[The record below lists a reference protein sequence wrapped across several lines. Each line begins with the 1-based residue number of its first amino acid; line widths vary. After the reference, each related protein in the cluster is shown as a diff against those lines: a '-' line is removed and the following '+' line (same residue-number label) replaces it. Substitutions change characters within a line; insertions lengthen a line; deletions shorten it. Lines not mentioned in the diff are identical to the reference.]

1 MDYVKIEVSIKQ
13 VDFDYINLF
22 KRRKHESYSGMGL
35 FYAFLG
41 STYTLVVEMNTTN
54 IEDGT
59 NVLMEQLRDKAID
72 TLQARFKGF
81 ELKNIDFDVYLKQ
94 ASEQT
99 AEWCIKN
106 LSIPQLVNMG
116 ISIINDD

>member
-41 STYTLVVEMNTTN
+41 STYTLVVEMNTAN

-81 ELKNIDFDVYLKQ
+81 ELKNIDFDVTLKQ
-94 ASEQT
+94 ASEESV
-99 AEWCIKN
+99 EWCIKN
-106 LSIPQLVNMG
+106 LTVPQLVNMG